1 MKRSKVFF
9 GAVTAMICGF
19 LMVGCSSSSEEKMPD
34 TPPVGN
40 TAPTGGT
47 GGATGGATVT
57 GVPAVPGGSFVTI
70 GEFSLAKLVHV
81 SAQLNKTETINGSCH
96 IEDLTANPGVAS
108 ILKRALKTH
117 NIAVVDDKSKAVYSL
132 RCSMEQ
138 QFAGRRTYTTMRIS
152 FTNVKEGNVSLWS
165 GVSSISGRGRY
176 PVGRYAASLAGALM
190 YNFQRFAVSNV
201 SRRMLQAYYPSLA
214 AAGE

>member
-81 SAQLNKTETINGSCH
+81 SAQLNKICT
-96 IEDLTANPGVAS
+96 
-108 ILKRALKTH
+108 KR
-117 NIAVVDDKSKAVYSL
+117 
-132 RCSMEQ
+132 
-138 QFAGRRTYTTMRIS
+138 
-152 FTNVKEGNVSLWS
+152 
-165 GVSSISGRGRY
+165 
-176 PVGRYAASLAGALM
+176 
-190 YNFQRFAVSNV
+190 
-201 SRRMLQAYYPSLA
+201 
-214 AAGE
+214 